1 MQPIRRHRVLA
12 ELKQLSALATPIIAA
27 QIATSGMGLVDTLMA
42 GNYNATTLA
51 AVAVGNSIWLP
62 IFLFMRG
69 LMMAIVPSVAH
80 LVGAGKTGLLA
91 STVQQSLWIA
101 VVAGFGALILVRHA
115 EIAFLWLEVTPAVA
129 LEASRYLD
137 AFSWSFP
144 AMALYLALS
153 CYCEGRSQTKPGM
166 VFAFAGFLLNI
177 PANYALIYGGWGFP
191 ELGAAGCGYATA
203 LSAWLMLVCMGL
215 YIALDNGH
223 RSLGILARLSRP
235 QLALIAPLV
244 RLGIPIGISIF
255 VEASIF
261 SVIALLIGRLPT
273 ELIAGHQIALNV
285 SAITYMVPLSI
296 GLAMTVRVGQAAGS
310 GDFQQARRAA
320 LTGIGLNTL
329 LSSLS
334 AVLLMLFSL
343 QIVSLY
349 SDNSAV
355 LEVAAYLLLFA
366 AAYQLPDALQ
376 VAAASSL
383 RGYKDTRVPMLIV
396 LISYWVIALPLG
408 YTLGL
413 TDRITE
419 AMGPAGF
426 WIGLLTGLST
436 AALLLGWR
444 LQRVFRRY
452 RGHPLRM

>member
-1 MQPIRRHRVLA
+1 MEASRSNAVST
-12 ELKQLSALATPIIAA
+12 ELKQLVGLATPIIAA

-42 GNYNATTLA
+42 GNYSATTLA

-69 LMMAIVPSVAH
+69 LLMAVVPTVAH
-80 LVGAGKTGLLA
+80 LIGAGKQQQLA
-91 STVQQSLWIA
+91 TTVHQSLWIA
-101 VVAGFGALILVRHA
+101 FVAGVGALLMVRSA
-115 EIAFLWLEVTPAVA
+115 DIAFQWLDVTQPVA
-129 LEASRYLD
+129 LQATLYLD
-137 AFSWSFP
+137 AFSWGFP
-144 AMALYLALS
+144 LMALYVALS
-153 CYCEGRSQTKPGM
+153 CYCEGRALTKPGM
-166 VFAFAGFLLNI
+166 VFAFAGFALNI
-177 PANYALIYGGWGFP
+177 PANYAFIYGAWGFP

-203 LSAWLMLVCMGL
+203 LSASLMLVCMGVYL
-215 YIALDNGH
+215 LFDSRH
-223 RSLGILARLSRP
+223 RSAAILNSLSWPRF
-235 QLALIAPLV
+235 QNIVPLV
-244 RLGIPIGISIF
+244 RLGVPIGITIF

-285 SAITYMVPLSI
+285 SSITYMIPLSV
-296 GLAMTVRVGQAAGS
+296 GLAMTIRVGQAVGG
-310 GDFQQARRAA
+310 GDYRQAKLAS
-320 LTGIGLNTL
+320 LTGLGFNTA
-329 LSSLS
+329 LS
-334 AVLLMLFSL
+334 ATSATILILFPL

-349 SDNSAV
+349 SDNNAV

-366 AAYQLPDALQ
+366 ALYQLPDAVQ

-383 RGYKDTRVPMLIV
+383 RGYKDTRMPMLIV
-396 LISYWVIALPLG
+396 LIAYWVIALPLG

-413 TDRITE
+413 TNHMTD

-426 WIGLLTGLST
+426 WIGLLTGLSI

-452 RGHPLRM
+452 PSRV